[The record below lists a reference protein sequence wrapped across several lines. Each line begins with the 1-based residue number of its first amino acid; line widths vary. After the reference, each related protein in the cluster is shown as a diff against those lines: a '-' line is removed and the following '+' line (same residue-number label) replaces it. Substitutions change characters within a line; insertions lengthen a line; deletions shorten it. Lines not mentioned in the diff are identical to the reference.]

1 LAGEAIEAAVPEQ
14 SGVEAINDVPPDMK
28 ISADKEQMSRVLL
41 NLCRNAIEAL
51 EGARETLNRAPRIR
65 ISARR
70 DRGNVLIHVA
80 DNGPGLPAAARERLF
95 EPFRG
100 SVRAGGS
107 GLGLAI
113 AADIVRAHG
122 GQIRLLEESDNSEL
136 SGAVFEV
143 SLPEPE

>member
-1 LAGEAIEAAVPEQ
+1 
-14 SGVEAINDVPPDMK
+14 
-28 ISADKEQMSRVLL
+28 
-41 NLCRNAIEAL
+41 
-51 EGARETLNRAPRIR
+51 
-65 ISARR
+65 
-70 DRGNVLIHVA
+70 
-80 DNGPGLPAAARERLF
+80 LPAAARERLF

-122 GQIRLLEESDNSEL
+122 GQIRLLDDSGNSEL

-143 SLPEPE
+143 SLPDPE

>member
-1 LAGEAIEAAVPEQ
+1 V
-14 SGVEAINDVPPDMK
+14 
-28 ISADKEQMSRVLL
+28 
-41 NLCRNAIEAL
+41 
-51 EGARETLNRAPRIR
+51 PRIR
-65 ISARR
+65 ISARSEG
-70 DRGNVLIHVA
+70 GNLLIHVA

-122 GQIRLLEESDNSEL
+122 GQIRLLDDSGNSEL

-143 SLPEPE
+143 SLPDPE